1 MHVILLW
8 TMHNLLAYGIVVGC
22 MVKRYQRCPICGPNT
37 VTQRSQAL
45 QKNVYCAQQRKW
57 LPMEHAFQQ
66 ATTSFDGVQEDG
78 VPPQRMTFDEI
89 HSVAVAQTT
98 WLVNGG

>member
-1 MHVILLW
+1 MILLW

-22 MVKRYQRCPICGPNT
+22 AIKGFQGCPICGPSA
-37 VTQRSQAL
+37 VTQRSQTL
-45 QKNVYCAQQRKW
+45 RKNVYGAQQRKW
-57 LPMEHAFQQ
+57 LPMEHVFQQ
-66 ATTSFDGVQEDG
+66 ATTSFDGVREDG

-89 HSVAVAQTT
+89 HSVVVAQTT